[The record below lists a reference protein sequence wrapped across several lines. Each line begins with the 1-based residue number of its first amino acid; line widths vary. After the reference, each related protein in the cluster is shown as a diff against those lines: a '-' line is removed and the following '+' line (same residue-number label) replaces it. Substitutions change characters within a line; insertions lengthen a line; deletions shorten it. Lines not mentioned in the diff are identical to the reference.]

1 MRLMMDLSESLD
13 VALEIYGYYSYS
25 SRSGMQY
32 GFVILFVQ

>member
-13 VALEIYGYYSYS
+13 VALETCGYYSYS

-32 GFVILFVQ
+32 GFVVLFIQ